1 MDILK
6 QCLMGLIRKVPYDKR
21 TGRFDEIVG
30 HDNIK
35 QIFVKAIL
43 CKRPVHLLLV
53 GSPGSA
59 KTMFLTEIMRHYLKT
74 SYFVVGSN
82 TTKAGL
88 VNQLFERRPKFL
100 LIDEL
105 EKMTTVD
112 QTSLLHLMETGI
124 ISETKINKTRQ
135 MQITSWVFATANSCE
150 KIIEPLL
157 SRFLVLEIP
166 DYTFEQ
172 FTEIAVTRLRKENV
186 DRNLAVNIAE
196 NVWKELGSR
205 DIRNVVKVGRLSNSI
220 EDVSFVVRMMK
231 RQCYNSNFEFG
242 VISKK

>member
-1 MDILK
+1 MKLLK
-6 QCLMGLIRKVPYDKR
+6 QILDSVASKKFSIRR
-21 TGRFDEIVG
+21 CSFENIVG
-30 HDNIK
+30 HSDIK
-35 QIFVKAIL
+35 LIFNKAIL
-43 CKRPVHLLLV
+43 SDRAIHILLV

-59 KTMFLTEIMRHYLKT
+59 KTMFLTEIMRHYKS

-105 EKMTTVD
+105 EKMSITD

-135 MQITSWVFATANSCE
+135 MELTSWVFATANSCE

-166 DYTFEQ
+166 EYTFEE
-172 FTEIAVTRLRKENV
+172 FREIAVSRLAKENV
-186 DRNLAVNIAE
+186 DKYFAGTIAE
-196 NVWKELGSR
+196 KVWNELDSR
-205 DIRNVVKVGRLSNSI
+205 DIRDVIKVARLARTAK
-220 EDVSFVVRMMK
+220 EVSFIIRMMK
-231 RQCYNSNFEFG
+231 RY
-242 VISKK
+242 SKSDKKLILDLE